1 MKTKL
6 FLVALWICSL
16 GISHAQNYQSVEE
29 ATSEAE
35 IEEICRSVSVAFTS
49 TPREIQKIV
58 DQIVKTAGVANG
70 GFELAQ
76 CSNIKNAVAKMVTN
90 KKGDVVRYIIY
101 DGDWLQSLVEETSND
116 WTGKFVLAHEIGH
129 HLNGHSLNN
138 GSSNHNYEL
147 EADYF
152 AGRALANLGATLD
165 ETLAVTEEMAT
176 KATFSHPARV
186 DRAAQAEAGWK
197 SITNKELTIVVKDE
211 EVSEIAKKIVSM
223 IQEKLSTPSSLTE
236 EDYQKTIKQLRLVR
250 GPKYYKGYT
259 EDIRYLEAITLLGL
273 KEEDKA
279 MDAFINYL
287 SIEGLDKEERIKQIS
302 ELYVNSKAKQTAFF
316 ANPLVVYNLSK
327 EYFKNKKYD
336 KAISLG
342 NQFLSRSEDPTRK
355 TDIIEIV
362 AKSEFEKI
370 ENEIAELTPDEAL
383 TQAAVHIQNLDYLKA
398 QELLKPLA
406 AKNVS
411 KAQYLLGVLHLEG
424 KGYPVDAVRA
434 ADLFAKAAQ
443 SNNADAQLQLGY
455 LYMEG
460 NGVTKSLE
468 NSRFWFTKASESN
481 HPKAASALSSLKKL
495 EDAIETKKEEAKV
508 AEINEIKETEAE
520 TLAMTLA
527 KADTYF
533 NNGLMSD
540 AFENYLIA
548 AKKGNASAQERV
560 GWMYFKGKG
569 VDKDKDLGIEWW
581 KKAAMQ
587 GNGTAISFLTRLG
600 KW

>member
-1 MKTKL
+1 VKTKL
-6 FLVALWICSL
+6 FLIALWICSL
-16 GISHAQNYQSVEE
+16 GISYAQNYQSVEE
-29 ATSEAE
+29 ATSEDE

-76 CSNIKNAVAKMVTN
+76 CSNIQNAVAKMVTN

-101 DGDWLQSLVEETSND
+101 DGAWLQSLVDETSND

-165 ETLAVTEEMAT
+165 ETLAVTEEMNV

-186 DRAAQAEAGWK
+186 DRAAQAKAGWQ

-223 IQEKLSTPSSLTE
+223 IHEKLSTPSSLTE

-279 MDAFINYL
+279 MEAYINYL
-287 SIEGLDKEERIKQIS
+287 SIEGLDKEERIKQIG
-302 ELYVNSKAKQTAFF
+302 ELYVESSSSQNAFF

-327 EYFKNKKYD
+327 VYFKNKKYD
-336 KAISLG
+336 KAITLG
-342 NQFLSRSEDPTRK
+342 NQFLSRSEDPDKK

-370 ENEIAELTPDEAL
+370 ENEIAELTPSEAL
-383 TQAAVHIQNLDYLKA
+383 TQASVHIQNLDYKKA
-398 QELLKPLA
+398 QELLKPLSN
-406 AKNVS
+406 KNVS
-411 KAQYLLGVLHLEG
+411 EAQYLLGILHLEG
-424 KGYPVDAVRA
+424 KGYPVDAVKA
-434 ADLFAKAAQ
+434 ADLFATAAQ
-443 SNNADAQLQLGY
+443 SNNADAQLKLGY

-460 NGVTKSLE
+460 NGVTKSLD
-468 NSRFWFTKASESN
+468 NSRFWIGKAAEAN
-481 HPKAASALSSLKKL
+481 HPDAASALNTLKSL
-495 EDAIETKKEEAKV
+495 EAAIERKKEEEKI
-508 AEINEIKETEAE
+508 AEIEEIKETEAE
-520 TLAMTLA
+520 TMAKTLA

-533 NNGLMSD
+533 NNGLLSD

-548 AKKGNASAQERV
+548 AKKGNAGAQERV

-569 VDKDKDLGIEWW
+569 VKKDKDLGIEWW

>member
-6 FLVALWICSL
+6 FLIALWICSL
-16 GISHAQNYQSVEE
+16 GISYAQNYQSVEE
-29 ATSEAE
+29 ATSEDE

-76 CSNIKNAVAKMVTN
+76 CSNIQNAVAKMVTN

-101 DGDWLQSLVEETSND
+101 DGAWLQSLVDETSND

-165 ETLAVTEEMAT
+165 ETLAVTEEMNV

-186 DRAAQAEAGWK
+186 DRAAQAKAGWQ

-223 IQEKLSTPSSLTE
+223 IHEKLSTPSSLTE

-279 MDAFINYL
+279 MEAYINYL
-287 SIEGLDKEERIKQIS
+287 SIEGLDKEERIKQIG
-302 ELYVNSKAKQTAFF
+302 ELYVESSSSQNAFF

-327 EYFKNKKYD
+327 VYFKNKKYD
-336 KAISLG
+336 KAITLG
-342 NQFLSRSEDPTRK
+342 NQFLSRSEDPDKK

-370 ENEIAELTPDEAL
+370 ENEIAELTPSEAL
-383 TQAAVHIQNLDYLKA
+383 TQASVHIQNLDYKKA
-398 QELLKPLA
+398 QELLKPLSN
-406 AKNVS
+406 KNVS
-411 KAQYLLGVLHLEG
+411 EAQYLLGILHLEG
-424 KGYPVDAVRA
+424 KGYPVDAVKA
-434 ADLFAKAAQ
+434 ADLFATAAQ
-443 SNNADAQLQLGY
+443 SNNADAQLKLGY

-460 NGVTKSLE
+460 NGVTKSLD
-468 NSRFWFTKASESN
+468 NSRFWIGKAAEAN
-481 HPKAASALSSLKKL
+481 HPDAASALNTLKSL
-495 EDAIETKKEEAKV
+495 EAAIERKKEEEKI
-508 AEINEIKETEAE
+508 AEIEEIKETEAE
-520 TLAMTLA
+520 TMAKTLA

-533 NNGLMSD
+533 NNGLLSD

-548 AKKGNASAQERV
+548 AKKGNAGAQERV

-569 VDKDKDLGIEWW
+569 VKKDKDLGIEWW

>member
-6 FLVALWICSL
+6 FLIALWVCSL

-76 CSNIKNAVAKMVTN
+76 CSNIQNAVAKMVTN

-101 DGDWLQSLVEETSND
+101 DGAWLQSLVDETSND

-165 ETLAVTEEMAT
+165 ETLAVTEEMNI

-186 DRAAQAEAGWK
+186 DRAAQAKAGWQ
-197 SITNKELTIVVKDE
+197 SITNKELTIIVKDE
-211 EVSEIAKKIVSM
+211 EVSEVAKKIVSM
-223 IQEKLSTPSSLTE
+223 IHEKLSAPSSLTE
-236 EDYQKTIKQLRLVR
+236 EDYQKTIKQLQLVR

-279 MDAFINYL
+279 MEAYINYL
-287 SIEGLDKEERIKQIS
+287 SIEGLDKEERIKQIG
-302 ELYVNSKAKQTAFF
+302 ELYAESPSSRTAFF

-327 EYFKNKKYD
+327 VYFKNKKYD

-342 NQFLSRSEDPTRK
+342 NQFLSRSEDPTKK

-383 TQAAVHIQNLDYLKA
+383 TQAAVHIQNLDYKKA
-398 QELLKPLA
+398 QELLNPLA
-406 AKNVS
+406 SKNVS

-424 KGYPVDAVRA
+424 KGYPVDAVKA

-443 SNNADAQLQLGY
+443 NNNADAQLKLGY

-468 NSRFWFTKASESN
+468 NSRFWIGKATESN
-481 HPKAASALSSLKKL
+481 HPDAAAASKALKKL
-495 EDAIETKKEEAKV
+495 EDAIERKKEEEKV
-508 AEINEIKETEAE
+508 AVIEELKETESE

-533 NNGLMSD
+533 NNGLFSD

>member
-1 MKTKL
+1 MG
-6 FLVALWICSL
+6 V
-16 GISHAQNYQSVEE
+16 SHAQNYQSVEE

-58 DQIVKTAGVANG
+58 DQIVQTAGVANG

-76 CSNIKNAVAKMVTN
+76 CSNIQNAVAKMVTN
-90 KKGDVVRYIIY
+90 KNGDVVRYIIY
-101 DGDWLQSLVEETSND
+101 DGAWLQSLVEETSND

-165 ETLAVTEEMAT
+165 ETLAVTEEMAV

-197 SITNKELTIVVKDE
+197 SVTNKELTIVVKDK
-211 EVSEIAKKIVSM
+211 EVSEIAKEIVSM
-223 IQEKLSTPSSLTE
+223 IQEKLSNSASLTQ
-236 EDYQKTIKQLRLVR
+236 EDYQKTLKQLRLVR

-259 EDIRYLEAITLLGL
+259 EDIRYLEAITLKGL
-273 KEEDKA
+273 NEDDKA
-279 MDAFINYL
+279 MESYINYL
-287 SIEGLDKEERIKQIS
+287 SIEGLDKEERIKQIGT
-302 ELYVNSKAKQTAFF
+302 LYAESNSKQSAFF

-327 EYFKNKKYD
+327 VYFKNKKYD
-336 KAISLG
+336 KAISMG

-370 ENEIAELTPDEAL
+370 ENEIADLTPDEAI
-383 TQAAVHIQNLDYLKA
+383 TQAKVHIQNLDYKKA
-398 QELLKPLA
+398 LELLSPVA

-411 KAQYLLGVLHLEG
+411 QAQYLLGTLHLEG
-424 KGYPVDAVRA
+424 KGVPTNAVQA

-443 SNNADAQLQLGY
+443 NNNSDAQLKLGF

-460 NGVTKSLE
+460 NGVSKSLE
-468 NSRFWFTKASESN
+468 NSKFWLTKAAESN
-481 HPKAASALSSLKKL
+481 HPDAAAALNTLKTL
-495 EDAIETKKEEAKV
+495 EDAVIRKKEEEKA
-508 AEINEIKETEAE
+508 AEIEEIKETEAE
-520 TLAMTLA
+520 ILAKTLA

-533 NNGLMSD
+533 NNGLYSD

-581 KKAAMQ
+581 RKAALQ